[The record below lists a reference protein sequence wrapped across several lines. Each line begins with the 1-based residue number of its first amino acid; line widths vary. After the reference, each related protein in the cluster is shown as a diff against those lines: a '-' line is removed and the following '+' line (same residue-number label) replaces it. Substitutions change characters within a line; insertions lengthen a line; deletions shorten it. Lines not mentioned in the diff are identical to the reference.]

1 MTIPLA
7 LSRRT
12 TLLLAAIA
20 PHCKPRAQAP
30 SARPAAQRIVSIAP
44 NTTEMLF
51 AMQLGSRVVGVS
63 SLCDFPDEVRT
74 LPKVGALGSLSL
86 EAILALRPDAVV
98 GAPGAAASLIDR
110 LQAQGIRV
118 SLTAVESVDSVRSLA
133 RALSDLCHAPDAL
146 QRWSTAFERE
156 LQQAQSVFAPPNGR
170 APRVLAV
177 IDQRPLVCAGP
188 GSYIDELVRLSHGQN
203 ALSSGPA
210 WPQLSMESVL
220 RSAPDVV
227 LDLCGPLAQ
236 EPLRRAWQ
244 SYATIPAVRDN
255 RVIAVADPLVTRPGP
270 RAPQAIELV
279 SHALRRAMDTQGT
292 AVAVL
297 SQRPSHDR

>member
-1 MTIPLA
+1 MFVSFVGREHRSLRGEPPTSDRTYPVPRSIPPFGVRCPLPCSTQHDDPSPLSLVA
-7 LSRRT
+7 RPCCSRRSHLT
-12 TLLLAAIA
+12 ASPAHRPQARDPRRKGSCRLLRTRRRCCSPCSSAAA
-20 PHCKPRAQAP
+20 W
-30 SARPAAQRIVSIAP
+30 S
-44 NTTEMLF
+44 
-51 AMQLGSRVVGVS
+51 GVS

-110 LQAQGIRV
+110 LQAPGIRV

-188 GSYIDELVRLSHGQN
+188 GSYMERASAAFARAKRAQLGPRVAA
-203 ALSSGPA
+203 ALDGIRAAKRPTWSSTCAVP
-210 WPQLSMESVL
+210 SRKS
-220 RSAPDVV
+220 RSAAR
-227 LDLCGPLAQ
+227 GRAT
-236 EPLRRAWQ
+236 RR
-244 SYATIPAVRDN
+244 SPRCAT
-255 RVIAVADPLVTRPGP
+255 
-270 RAPQAIELV
+270 
-279 SHALRRAMDTQGT
+279 T
-292 AVAVL
+292 A
-297 SQRPSHDR
+297 